1 MSDGDGKPDT
11 KRRAHM
17 RVAFLLVVTSLSLVV
32 CRQPAHITIAGIPDL
47 VVATHNV
54 GDSDFPMVPVETV
67 LDVNSSSS
75 VPDVLILQEVDT
87 SSYVEDLVAAIEEL
101 SGFSYWS
108 VYAPQNRIV
117 ILSRYPVI
125 DERELGEKREVIPK
139 RDWSWINVL
148 TLDTPEEH
156 ITFSTL
162 RDRFGDGESACLSL
176 AIHRQKSILTDDLD
190 VRKYAQRVGIPVS
203 GMIGL
208 LVRGIKNSLLS
219 LEKANDLLKQMIEHG
234 YYSPFQTLDRLMS
247 E

>member
-1 MSDGDGKPDT
+1 MDALIDNP
-11 KRRAHM
+11 
-17 RVAFLLVVTSLSLVV
+17 VLSNFAVI
-32 CRQPAHITIAGIPDL
+32 HG
-47 VVATHNV
+47 
-54 GDSDFPMVPVETV
+54 
-67 LDVNSSSS
+67 
-75 VPDVLILQEVDT
+75 
-87 SSYVEDLVAAIEEL
+87 EDLL
-101 SGFSYWS
+101 Y
-108 VYAPQNRIV
+108 RIV
-117 ILSRYPVI
+117 EGMLFIPQEVI
-125 DERELGEKREVIPK
+125 DERELGEKRQVIPT

-162 RDRFGDGESACLSL
+162 RDRFGNGESACLSL

-203 GMIGL
+203 GTIGL
-208 LVRGIKNSLLS
+208 LVRGVQQSVFS